1 MEEPYRVFF
10 PLGILAAMWGVL
22 MWPMLYAGWL
32 PFYPGEAHTRMMI
45 EGFLGA
51 FVLGFIGTA
60 FPRLVG
66 HRAWSGG
73 ELGAL
78 WLLWALS
85 VASHVAGRVPAGDA
99 AFSALLVVLLVGMAR
114 RWLRGHRDTPPPGFV
129 LAFAGILGAA
139 LATGVL
145 ARSPLPGT
153 PLVAW
158 ARLWLFQGF
167 LLLPLMGIG
176 PYLMPRFFG
185 MSSSHSFDES
195 RTPPAGWWPRA
206 LASAVAGLLVVASFA
221 LEVGG
226 LAMAGYLLRGGVLA
240 LWFVLETPVFRRV
253 KLTTTPGTAI
263 RWALLGL
270 VAGCL
275 CAALWPL
282 ARIGSMHL
290 FFAAGFGLVTLAVGA
305 RVVLGHA
312 GRHDLLGGKI
322 VWLRWVIGLLVLAAT
337 TRMSADFLP
346 AVRISH
352 HLYAAWT
359 WTLGGLVWLG
369 ALLPY
374 FFRHEGTPRRTGKCP
389 RRRGKK

>member
-1 MEEPYRVFF
+1 MFF
-10 PLGILAAMWGVL
+10 PLGILAAIGGVL
-22 MWPMLYAGWL
+22 LWPMLYAGWL
-32 PFYPGEAHTRMMI
+32 SFYPGEAHTRLMI

-66 HRAWSGG
+66 NRAWSGG

-78 WLLWALS
+78 LLLWALT
-85 VASHVAGRVPAGDA
+85 VASHAAGHVPAGDA
-99 AFSALLVVLLVGMAR
+99 AFSGLLVVLLAGMVR
-114 RWLRGHRDTPPPGFV
+114 RWIHGHRDTPPPGFV
-129 LAFAGILGAA
+129 LAFAGLLGGAVA
-139 LATGVL
+139 SGVL
-145 ARSPLPGT
+145 ARSAMPGAVPL
-153 PLVAW
+153 AW

-176 PYLMPRFFG
+176 PYLLPRFFG
-185 MSSSHSFDES
+185 MTSSHSFDDS
-195 RTPPAGWWPRA
+195 PTPPAGWWPRA
-206 LASAVAGLLVVASFA
+206 LAATAAGLLVIGSFA

-226 LAMAGYLLRGGVLA
+226 LAMAGQLLRGAVILG
-240 LWFVLETPVFRRV
+240 WFALETPVFRRV
-253 KLTTTPGTAI
+253 KLASTPGTAI
-263 RWALLGL
+263 RWALCGL
-270 VAGCL
+270 AAGCA
-275 CAALWPL
+275 CAACLPS

-322 VWLRWVIGLLVLAAT
+322 VWLRWVIGLLVLAAA

-346 AVRISH
+346 NVRVSH

-359 WTLGGLVWLG
+359 WALGGLVWLV
-369 ALLPY
+369 ALRPY
-374 FFRHEGTPRRTGKCP
+374 FFRREGTPRRTGKCP
-389 RRRGKK
+389 RLRGKEAPRA